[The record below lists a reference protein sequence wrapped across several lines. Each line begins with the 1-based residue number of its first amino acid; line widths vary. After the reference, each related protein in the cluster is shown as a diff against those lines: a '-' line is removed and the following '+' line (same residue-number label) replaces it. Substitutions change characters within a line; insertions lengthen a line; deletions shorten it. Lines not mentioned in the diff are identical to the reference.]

1 MAINFPNNP
10 NINDVHASSGQ
21 SWKWDG
27 STWKSTGNTGDIGI
41 AGINTEGT
49 SEFNN
54 LRVTGVSTFVGVSS
68 FSSSVDFHN
77 NARFKDNFPL
87 YFGGTP
93 LTEGGSGADSK
104 LQINGNSNGMAM
116 ISAGGNLNTGD
127 LTVRASD
134 LFIEDKFSTGIVTV
148 RNSGVTVA
156 GIVTANAFVGDGSN
170 LTNLPSAQGSS
181 TVGGATFNAAAG
193 QTDVIDTLAT
203 SNLTVDYNLYFSHA
217 LGKQSQQVTILND
230 ASTGNSHIQQSGI
243 TFNNHLL
250 VSVGSSI
257 VGGNITL
264 NAIPETGVTGTITY
278 KFLRTEVS

>member
-1 MAINFPNNP
+1 MAINFPNSP
-10 NINDVHASSGQ
+10 NIGDTHSSSGQ

-49 SEFNN
+49 SGFNHIK
-54 LRVTGVSTFVGVSS
+54 VAGVSTFVGVSS
-68 FSSSVDFHN
+68 FSNSVDFHS
-77 NARFKDNFPL
+77 NARFKDNLPL

-104 LQINGNSNGMAM
+104 LQINGNNDGKAY
-116 ISAGGNLNTGD
+116 ISAGGGLNTGD

-148 RNSGVTVA
+148 RNSGVTVS
-156 GIVTANAFVGDGSN
+156 GMVTATAFSGDGSN

-181 TVGGATFNAAAG
+181 TVGGATFTAAAG
-193 QTDVIDTLAT
+193 QTEVLDSIAT
-203 SNLTVDYNLYFSHA
+203 SNLTADYNLYFSHA

-230 ASTGNSHIQQSGI
+230 GSNSHIQQSGI

-257 VGGNITL
+257 ASGSLTI
-264 NAIPETGVTGTITY
+264 NAIPETGITGTITY

>member
-10 NINDVHASSGQ
+10 NIGDTHSSSGQ

-49 SEFNN
+49 SGFNHIT
-54 LRVTGVSTFVGVSS
+54 VAGVSTFVGVSS
-68 FSSSVDFHN
+68 FSNSVDFHN
-77 NARFKDNFPL
+77 SARFADNLPL

-93 LTEGGSGADSK
+93 LTEGGTGADSK
-104 LQINGNSNGMAM
+104 LQINGNNDGTAY

-127 LTVRASD
+127 LTVRISD
-134 LFIEDKFSTGIVTV
+134 LFIEDKGTVGIVTV
-148 RNSGVTVA
+148 RNSGVTVS
-156 GIVTANAFVGDGSN
+156 GMVTATAFSGDGSN

-181 TVGGATFNAAAG
+181 TVGGATFVAAAG
-193 QTDVIDTLAT
+193 QTEVLDSIAT
-203 SNLTVDYNLYFSHA
+203 SNLTADYNLYFSHA

-230 ASTGNSHIQQSGI
+230 GSNSHIQQSGI

-257 VGGNITL
+257 ASGSLTI
-264 NAIPETGVTGTITY
+264 NAIPETGITGTITY

>member
-54 LRVTGVSTFVGVSS
+54 LKVTGVSTFVGVSS
-68 FSSSVDFHN
+68 FSNSVDFHN

-104 LQINGNSNGMAM
+104 LQINGNADGSAF
-116 ISAGGNLNTGD
+116 ISAGGNTNEGTLYLRT
-127 LTVRASD
+127 SD
-134 LFIEDKFSTGIVTV
+134 LFIEDKGIVGIVTV

-170 LTNLPSAQGSS
+170 LTNLPSAPGSS
-181 TVGGATFNAAAG
+181 TLGGSTFNAAAG
-193 QTDVIDTLAT
+193 QTEVLDSIAT
-203 SNLTVDYNLYFSHA
+203 SNVTADYNLYFSHPT
-217 LGKQSQQVTILND
+217 GKQSQQVTILND
-230 ASTGNSHIQQSGI
+230 GSNSYIQQSGI

-257 VGGNITL
+257 AGGSLTI
-264 NAIPETGVTGTITY
+264 NATPETGITGTITY
-278 KFLRTEVS
+278 KFFRTEVS

>member
-27 STWKSTGNTGDIGI
+27 TTWKSTGNTGDIGI

-54 LRVTGVSTFVGVSS
+54 IKVAGVSTFVGVSS
-68 FSSSVDFHN
+68 FSNSVDFHN
-77 NARFKDNFPL
+77 NARFRDNAPL

-93 LTEGGSGADSK
+93 LTEGGTGADSK

-116 ISAGGNLNTGD
+116 ISAGGNLNTGEI
-127 LTVRASD
+127 TVRSSD
-134 LFIEDKFSTGIVTV
+134 LFVEDKFSVGIVTV
-148 RNSGVTVA
+148 RNSGVTVS
-156 GIVTANAFVGDGSN
+156 GMVTATAFSGDGSN

-181 TVGGATFNAAAG
+181 TVGGATFVAAAG
-193 QTDVIDTLAT
+193 QTEVLDSIAT
-203 SNLTVDYNLYFSHA
+203 SNLTADYNLYFSHA

-230 ASTGNSHIQQSGI
+230 GSNSHIQQSGI

-257 VGGNITL
+257 VGGNLTL